1 MKETKARMAAL
12 QAQMDANI
20 QAVEQKRIEQDQA
33 MQLQNSD
40 DPAD

>member
-1 MKETKARMAAL
+1 VKETKARMAAL

-33 MQLQNSD
+33 MQMQNSD

>member
-33 MQLQNSD
+33 MQMQNSD

>member
-1 MKETKARMAAL
+1 VKETKARMAAL